1 MKKGKALAMEDKDWQ
16 CEDDLRVLK
25 RLAEIKNDPERMKR
39 LKAKIAAEKQV
50 YSDDY
55 LKSIGLK

>member
-1 MKKGKALAMEDKDWQ
+1 MPKIGKVMEDKDWQ
-16 CEDDLRVLK
+16 CEDDLRALK

-39 LKAKIAAEKQV
+39 LKAKIKAEKQV

-55 LKSIGLK
+55 LKQIGLN

>member
-1 MKKGKALAMEDKDWQ
+1 MEDKDWQ
-16 CEDDLRVLK
+16 CEDDLRALK

-39 LKAKIAAEKQV
+39 LKEKIKAEKQV

-55 LKSIGLK
+55 LKQIGLN